1 MINRIMLLV
10 ALTLPTL
17 GGGCALETLVD
28 CRNLCE
34 RYQECVD
41 PDTDV
46 SSCASRC
53 ESRVDS
59 GEMDRADRCD
69 ACLDSNETCAAALVS
84 CSDDCGSLLAP

>member
-41 PDTDV
+41 PGADV
-46 SSCASRC
+46 SACTTRC
-53 ESRVDS
+53 ESRVES
-59 GEMDRADRCD
+59 GETDRADRCD
-69 ACLDSNETCAAALVS
+69 ACLDENTTCATATVACAAE
-84 CSDDCGSLLAP
+84 CGPLLAP